1 MKSMDNQNSNLQTQ
15 TVAQKLLAQVKP
27 SILKII
33 QGKIETIVQELCDE
47 GVFDE
52 KTILNVLEQRAS
64 QIFPEKYMRQDSQE
78 SLVKICDVDFNSQSD
93 QQDLPKQALSTQDLK
108 TEQMN
113 LSREQQL
120 RTQQLF

>member
-1 MKSMDNQNSNLQTQ
+1 MFEQSVRPFMKSMDNQNSNLQTQ

-33 QGKIETIVQELCDE
+33 QSKIETIVQELCDE

-64 QIFPEKYMRQDSQE
+64 QIFPEKYMR
-78 SLVKICDVDFNSQSD
+78 
-93 QQDLPKQALSTQDLK
+93 
-108 TEQMN
+108 
-113 LSREQQL
+113 
-120 RTQQLF
+120 